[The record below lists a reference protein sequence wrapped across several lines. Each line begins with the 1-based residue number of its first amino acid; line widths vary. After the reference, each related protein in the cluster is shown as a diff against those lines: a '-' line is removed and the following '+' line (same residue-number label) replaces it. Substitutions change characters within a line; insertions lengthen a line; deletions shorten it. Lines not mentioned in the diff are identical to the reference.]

1 MDVAADRPR
10 GRVICAVAG
19 LSLAALAGVRLA
31 LVLPRV
37 ANRYAFGWDSAR
49 RAMLDLDAAEA
60 LRQLDLRSFFWYVG
74 GPETWPTLRL
84 VLAAPL
90 QVLAGAGGIF
100 AVEHGLSIAAT
111 AAIAVALALAA
122 RAVASSAMDALL
134 VFAVGAAH
142 LAGNRALL
150 VYAADGM
157 LEPLSALLTLAAT
170 GAWIAARRRGTARPW
185 SLALLGN
192 LLFHVKWQHGIFFA
206 GTVLAFEGMSAGT
219 APARRSVAAV
229 LRSLLLGARSWAGS
243 VLLALAALLAT
254 IALAVSATGGIE
266 GTYLG
271 ARVAL
276 RDVHG
281 PIAWLALALFTFVQL
296 ALWRDRSRLAGE
308 VPQRLRFL
316 WTWLA
321 TPMAAWI
328 LVPFTWRLRT
338 LMVTA
343 GGYDSG
349 DTPVGSV
356 RRLLYYPGS
365 AWETWVAPG
374 ARPLLLVMLV
384 ASALAAWR
392 VPAVR
397 RWLAPIA
404 TLAAMEWLAL
414 SLVSRHNY
422 QARFALNLAPLL
434 ALAGAAWIV
443 AVPATWLRALLAVG
457 ATIALAAAASPGWRT
472 ETLAATMGQ
481 GFNPAE
487 HGDACRRMAEAVAP
501 RSVVINDAPM
511 LYRQGCALW
520 AMVVGRRQGH
530 IVEFDTRVRPG
541 HEAVFLLSD
550 CARPLPVPPGFVP
563 DRELRLEPL
572 CARSC
577 SQTPSR

>member
-1 MDVAADRPR
+1 MDVAADRTK

-19 LSLAALAGVRLA
+19 VSLAAFAGIRLA

-49 RAMLDLDAAEA
+49 RAMLDLDAAQA

-84 VLAAPL
+84 VFAAPL
-90 QVLAGAGGIF
+90 HALAGAGGIF

-122 RAVASSAMDALL
+122 RAVASSATDALL
-134 VFAVGAAH
+134 VFAVGAAL

-157 LEPLSALLTLAAT
+157 LEPLSALFTLAAA
-170 GAWIAARRRGTARPW
+170 GAWIAARRSGAARPW
-185 SLALLGN
+185 ALALLGN

-206 GTVLAFEGMSAGT
+206 GTVLAFEGASVGT
-219 APARRSVAAV
+219 APARRWVAAV
-229 LRSLLLGARSWAGS
+229 LRSLALGARSWAGS
-243 VLLALAALLAT
+243 PLLALAALLA
-254 IALAVSATGGIE
+254 ILALTVSATGGVE

-271 ARVAL
+271 APVAL

-281 PIAWLALALFTFVQL
+281 PIAWMALSLFAFVQL
-296 ALWRDRSRLAGE
+296 ALWRDRSRLASE

-349 DTPVGSV
+349 DTPTGAV
-356 RRLLYYPGS
+356 RRLLYYPG
-365 AWETWVAPG
+365 AVWETWVPPA
-374 ARPLLLVMLV
+374 ARPLLLTLLV

-404 TLAAMEWLAL
+404 VLAAMEWLAL
-414 SLVSRHNY
+414 SVVSHHNY

-434 ALAGAAWIV
+434 ALASAAWIL
-443 AVPATWLRALLAVG
+443 AVPATWLRALLAAG
-457 ATIALAAAASPGWRT
+457 ATLALAAAASPGWRT
-472 ETLAATMGQ
+472 QALAATMGQ

-487 HGDACRRMAEAVAP
+487 HGDACQRMAEAVAP
-501 RSVVINDAPM
+501 RAVVINDAPM

-520 AMVVGRRQGH
+520 AMVVGRRQGR

-563 DRELRLEPL
+563 DRELRLGPL

-577 SQTPSR
+577 SPTSPR